1 MSKRLFDVFFAL
13 TGLLLLSPLLLATA
27 VLIRLGSLGPI
38 FYRGM
43 RVGLNGRLFRVF
55 KFRTMVVH
63 AEKLGGAT
71 TSADDPRVTPVG
83 AFLRKYKLDELP
95 QFLNVLTGDMSFVGP
110 RPPVPSEAAEYDANA
125 RRLLTIRPGITDYAS
140 IRFRNE
146 GDIVKGYPDPHKAYE
161 ELILPE
167 KIRLGLRY
175 VDHHNLWIDI
185 RIILATLRAVA
196 FE

>member
-95 QFLNVLTGDMSFVGP
+95 QFLNLLAGDTWGVRTMAGNFTACCGVS
-110 RPPVPSEAAEYDANA
+110 
-125 RRLLTIRPGITDYAS
+125 
-140 IRFRNE
+140 
-146 GDIVKGYPDPHKAYE
+146 GDIQVTMV
-161 ELILPE
+161 PE
-167 KIRLGLRY
+167 PATLALLGLG
-175 VDHHNLWIDI
+175 
-185 RIILATLRAVA
+185 LAGLGFGRRKKA
-196 FE
+196 